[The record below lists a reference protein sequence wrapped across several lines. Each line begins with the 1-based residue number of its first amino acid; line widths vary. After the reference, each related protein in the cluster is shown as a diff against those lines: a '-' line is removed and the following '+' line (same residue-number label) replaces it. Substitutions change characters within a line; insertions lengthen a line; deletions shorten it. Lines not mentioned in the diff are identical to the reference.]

1 MPAVPIVVTTLITM
15 STELAPLK
23 VITNPA
29 LLPSVA
35 VGLLTVTVGVAFV
48 SLIVPTAV
56 SLVLAVGK
64 LLAVMATVKFSFGSS
79 IASVLVG
86 TFSVAV
92 VCPAGMIIV
101 WVVLV

>member
-1 MPAVPIVVTTLITM
+1 MPSAT
-15 STELAPLK
+15 
-23 VITNPA
+23 
-29 LLPSVA
+29 

-64 LLAVMATVKFSFGSS
+64 LLALIATVNVSFGSS
-79 IASVLVG
+79 IASMVVG

-92 VCPAGMIIV
+92 VCPAGMIMV

>member
-1 MPAVPIVVTTLITM
+1 MPAVPIVVTTVM
-15 STELAPLK
+15 MVSTELAPLN
-23 VITNPA
+23 VITNGA
-29 LLPSVA
+29 LLPSA
-35 VGLLTVTVGVAFV
+35 TVGLLTVTVGVAFV

-64 LLAVMATVKFSFGSS
+64 LLALIATVNVSFGSS

-92 VCPAGMIIV
+92 VCPAGMIMV

>member
-1 MPAVPIVVTTLITM
+1 MPIVVTTVM
-15 STELAPLK
+15 MVSTELAPLN
-23 VITNPA
+23 VITNGA
-29 LLPSVA
+29 FVPSA
-35 VGLLTVTVGVAFV
+35 TVGLLTVTVGVAFV

-64 LLAVMATVKFSFGSS
+64 LLALIATVNVSFGSS
-79 IASVLVG
+79 IASMVVG

-92 VCPAGMIIV
+92 VCPAGMIMV

>member
-1 MPAVPIVVTTLITM
+1 MPAVPIVVTTLITV
-15 STELAPLK
+15 STELAPLN

-64 LLAVMATVKFSFGSS
+64 LLALIATVNVSFGSS

-92 VCPAGMIIV
+92 VCPAGMIMV

>member
-1 MPAVPIVVTTLITM
+1 MPVFVTTVTTV
-15 STELAPLK
+15 STELAPLN
-23 VITNPA
+23 VITNGA
-29 LLPSVA
+29 LVPSA
-35 VGLLTVTVGVAFV
+35 TVGLLTVTVGVAFV

-64 LLAVMATVKFSFGSS
+64 LLALIATVNVSFGSS